1 MLLELTDELRDV
13 LPEGADPF
21 EWFLKGGG
29 AVHRHIKNR
38 LTYEVHLGNLHF
50 YVKRH
55 LGCGWGEVFKEW
67 YRFRKPVVSAR
78 TEWEGVATLADAG
91 IRVPRV
97 LGKGERG
104 RYPHAIESFVV
115 LDALENCE
123 TLEHFK
129 DGWMNFTGSRWVALK
144 RALIEEVASIGQTM
158 HAQGIN
164 HRDFYINHFLINRDL
179 MRDWQPGE
187 ALPLYLID
195 LHRVQHRSQVPH
207 RWLVKDL
214 AALLFSALDV
224 GLTSSDYGRY
234 LRIYLGLDWKTSLGE
249 NTKLWQAII
258 KSACKLYQGFHGK
271 LPKLPAILKIR

>member
-1 MLLELTDELRDV
+1 
-13 LPEGADPF
+13 
-21 EWFLKGGG
+21 
-29 AVHRHIKNR
+29 
-38 LTYEVHLGNLHF
+38 
-50 YVKRH
+50 
-55 LGCGWGEVFKEW
+55 VF
-67 YRFRKPVVSAR
+67 SAR
-78 TEWEGVATLADAG
+78 TEWEGAATLAAAG
-91 IRVPRV
+91 VRVPKV
-97 LGKGERG
+97 IGKGERG

-144 RALIEEVASIGQTM
+144 RTLIEEVANIGQTM

-179 MRDWQPGE
+179 IRDWQAGQ
-187 ALPLYLID
+187 AIPLNLID

-214 AALLFSALDV
+214 ASLLFSALDV
-224 GLTSSDYGRY
+224 GLTSSDCGRY
-234 LRIYLGLDWKTSLGE
+234 LRIYLGPDWKASLHD
-249 NTKLWQAII
+249 NTKLWKAII